1 MTAIYSLQK
10 MSFGDYENEEDGTI
24 VQEEIEDELQY
35 FSEWCNSFI
44 LGYCCVLIVI
54 KIQLPI

>member
-1 MTAIYSLQK
+1 
-10 MSFGDYENEEDGTI
+10 MSFGDYEDEEDGTI
-24 VQEEIEDELQY
+24 VQEEIEDELQE

>member
-24 VQEEIEDELQY
+24 EEEEIEDEIQD
-35 FSEWCNSFI
+35 FSE
-44 LGYCCVLIVI
+44 
-54 KIQLPI
+54 